1 MLEPPAFWCG
11 NGRVS
16 TRYGP
21 RVPHAR
27 GTAMYP
33 ERRQRWLD
41 LAQDY
46 ERQADQLEAME
57 ATTQKDQ
64 PRFFRS
70 GEWDRVS
77 PGAASSPP
85 EAHAVSATPKRT
97 APATFGRPGLMS
109 LRSGSM
115 PLAPDRDR
123 CRVVARFP
131 YPQGIRPINADP
143 LDSFEVG
150 KERRESS
157 VRGMHMR
164 SAQQRRHNVV
174 WKPPQALLGHAG
186 FGA

>member
-1 MLEPPAFWCG
+1 MLEPPAFWYG

-85 EAHAVSATPKRT
+85 GPRCKRDAEKDSPSHLWATG
-97 APATFGRPGLMS
+97 ANVFAIGIYAARP
-109 LRSGSM
+109 
-115 PLAPDRDR
+115 
-123 CRVVARFP
+123 
-131 YPQGIRPINADP
+131 
-143 LDSFEVG
+143 
-150 KERRESS
+150 
-157 VRGMHMR
+157 
-164 SAQQRRHNVV
+164 
-174 WKPPQALLGHAG
+174 
-186 FGA
+186 